1 MTLGLAL
8 KRGFFGRCPHCGEG
22 RLFRAFVKVV
32 DHCDKCG
39 EVYRHHRADDFP
51 AYLVIVLV
59 GHIMVPLVMWVEI
72 AYSPSYWV
80 HAAIWGPLILA
91 LGLGLL
97 QPIKGAIVA
106 LQWQT
111 GMHGFAEG
119 KLARCSQAA

>member
-8 KRGFFGRCPHCGEG
+8 KRGFLGRCPNCGEG
-22 RLFRAFVKVV
+22 KLFRAFVKVV
-32 DHCDKCG
+32 DQCDQCG

-59 GHIMVPLVMWVEI
+59 GHIVVPLVMWVEI

-80 HAAIWGPLILA
+80 HAAIWGPLILGLA
-91 LGLGLL
+91 LGLL

-119 KLARCSQAA
+119 KLARCS

>member
-32 DHCDKCG
+32 DHCDTCG

-59 GHIMVPLVMWVEI
+59 GHIVVPLVLWVEI
-72 AYSPSYWV
+72 AYSPAYWV
-80 HAAIWGPLILA
+80 HAAIWGPMILA
-91 LGLGLL
+91 MALGLL

-119 KLARCSQAA
+119 KLARCS

>member
-8 KRGFFGRCPHCGEG
+8 KRGFLGRCPHCGEG
-22 RLFRAFVKVV
+22 KLFRAFVKVV

-59 GHIMVPLVMWVEI
+59 GHIVVPLVMWVEI

-80 HAAIWGPLILA
+80 HAAIWGPLILVLA
-91 LGLGLL
+91 LGLL
-97 QPIKGAIVA
+97 QPIKGAIVS

-119 KLARCSQAA
+119 KLARCS